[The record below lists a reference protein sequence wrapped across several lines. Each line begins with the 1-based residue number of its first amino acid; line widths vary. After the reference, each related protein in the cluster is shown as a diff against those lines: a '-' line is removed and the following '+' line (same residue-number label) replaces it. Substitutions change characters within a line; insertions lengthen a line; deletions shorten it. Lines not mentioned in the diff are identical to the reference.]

1 MEELIKNF
9 LTITSDS
16 GDGDGYGSG
25 SGDGSGD
32 GYGYGYG
39 DGSGDGS
46 GDGYGYGS
54 GSGDG
59 SGDGYGYGYGDGSG
73 DGSGDGYGLT
83 SLNNQKIYL
92 IDEVQTIIKSVKNN
106 VAKGFIVNKDLT
118 LTKCF
123 IVKGENQ
130 FSHGETLELAL
141 NSLQEKLLL
150 SKPIE
155 ERIEDFKT
163 KFNNLTD
170 EYQAKDF
177 YKWHFLLTGSCD
189 IGRKSFVNDKGIDL
203 ENDKFSVLKF
213 IDLVKDSYGSD
224 IIRQLKESYE
234 IKRA

>member
-9 LTITSDS
+9 LTITSNS
-16 GDGDGYGSG
+16 GSGSGSGSGDGYGSG
-25 SGDGSGD
+25 YGS
-32 GYGYGYG
+32 
-39 DGSGDGS
+39 
-46 GDGYGYGS
+46 GYGYGS
-54 GSGDG
+54 GDG
-59 SGDGYGYGYGDGSG
+59 
-73 DGSGDGYGLT
+73 LI

-106 VAKGFIVNKDLT
+106 VAKGFIVNADLT
-118 LTKCF
+118 LTPCF
-123 IVKGENQ
+123 IVKGENK

-150 SKPIE
+150 SKPIK

-163 KFNNLTD
+163 NFNNLTD
-170 EYQAKDF
+170 EYPSKEF

-213 IDLVKDSYGSD
+213 IDLVENSYGSD